1 MTRHK
6 SEIELLDWKRKLSQI
21 PTSNII
27 AMAMNEINT
36 WNYCLNFICGLVTC
50 WDINFPCNIIIFLP
64 VKSVFFSPTHLPAGY
79 TKCDLRAQ
87 GSLPSFR
94 VSNERAWANPTP
106 TPWGRDSEYMLH
118 DNDIPNTSMTGLPGL
133 LLSKCC
139 HWERERDHL

>member
-1 MTRHK
+1 
-6 SEIELLDWKRKLSQI
+6 
-21 PTSNII
+21 
-27 AMAMNEINT
+27 MNKINT
-36 WNYCLNFICGLVTC
+36 LNFCLNFICGLVTSLVYHH
-50 WDINFPCNIIIFLP
+50 FLAMP
-64 VKSVFFSPTHLPAGY
+64 VKSVFCSPTHLPAGY

-139 HWERERDHL
+139 HSEREGSLVVCRNNVR

>member
-1 MTRHK
+1 
-6 SEIELLDWKRKLSQI
+6 
-21 PTSNII
+21 
-27 AMAMNEINT
+27 MAMPMNKINT
-36 WNYCLNFICGLVTC
+36 LNFCLNFICGLVTC

-139 HWERERDHL
+139 HCEREGSLVVCRNNVR